1 VAQYLTVYGG
11 PAFNQTTQTGFWSPT
26 LHVSPGST
34 AGNGVAVGGAT
45 KYKGGQGLGTRAV
58 RWDAGRG
65 GAVELGNL
73 GTSSYGVTRSE
84 AYAVNPTGTAVGFA
98 EKYIGGT
105 SREYRAVRWDA
116 SGTVATELGTFG
128 ADLPGCA
135 YAINAAGTAVGSA
148 GGAVRWD
155 AGGTA
160 ATELGN
166 LGLPPFGETMAND
179 INGAGITVGFSQKSV
194 NGTTM
199 GRAVLWDFDTIDAID
214 LNTLIDP
221 AGGWTLVNAR
231 GITDTNWISGVG
243 IFDPD
248 GAGGMTPYG
257 RAFLIQVPAAALP
270 EPSVGCV
277 MLIVAFSLVRRGRRF
292 KSS

>member
-1 VAQYLTVYGG
+1 LGVNSSGA
-11 PAFNQTTQTGFWSPT
+11 A
-26 LHVSPGST
+26 
-34 AGNGVAVGGAT
+34 AGYSFKYVGQPSGDV
-45 KYKGGQGLGTRAV
+45 GTRAV
-58 RWDAGRG
+58 RWNASSPV
-65 GAVELGNL
+65 ATELGNL
-73 GTSSYGVTRSE
+73 GTDTRGVTS
-84 AYAVNPTGTAVGFA
+84 
-98 EKYIGGT
+98 
-105 SREYRAVRWDA
+105 SRAH
-116 SGTVATELGTFG
+116 T
-128 ADLPGCA
+128 
-135 YAINAAGTAVGSA
+135 INDAGTAIGYADKYTGGTNVGRR
-148 GGAVRWD
+148 AVRWD